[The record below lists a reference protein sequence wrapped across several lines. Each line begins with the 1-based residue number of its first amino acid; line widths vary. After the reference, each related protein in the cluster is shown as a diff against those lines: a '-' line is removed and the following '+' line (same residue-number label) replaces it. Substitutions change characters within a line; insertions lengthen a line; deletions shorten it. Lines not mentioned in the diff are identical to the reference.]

1 MSIKDRH
8 IKLTLSVSIYSFDDS
23 NGKVNI
29 ANLQKRQYC
38 DQPQI
43 KNLML
48 VIPTHDAYMGSDRLF
63 IVHFLY
69 LATILKGLN
78 VPSQF

>member
-8 IKLTLSVSIYSFDDS
+8 LKLTLSVSIYSFDHF
-23 NGKVNI
+23 NGKVNM
-29 ANLQKRQYC
+29 ADLHKRQYC

-43 KNLML
+43 KDLML
-48 VIPTHDAYMGSDRLF
+48 VIPKYDTYMGSDRLF

-78 VPSQF
+78 VPSQL